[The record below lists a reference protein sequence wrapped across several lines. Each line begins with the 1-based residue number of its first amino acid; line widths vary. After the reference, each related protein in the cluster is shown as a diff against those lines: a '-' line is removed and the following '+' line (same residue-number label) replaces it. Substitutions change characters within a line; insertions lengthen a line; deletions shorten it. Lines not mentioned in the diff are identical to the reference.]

1 MPRLVALLFAVL
13 ILVLGATTCLPLLR
27 EKAVQNRVRLQMQD
41 ELRMELAKTRD
52 LETQIARVKSDSVAI
67 ERLAREKFGLGR
79 AGEVI
84 FKFRELP
91 TDAGASP
98 SPVTPAPQGSAPTTP
113 GATRQAPRTG
123 R

>member
-91 TDAGASP
+91 TDAAANP
-98 SPVTPAPQGSAPTTP
+98 PPVTPQASNPAAPGTS
-113 GATRQAPRTG
+113 RQAPRPG